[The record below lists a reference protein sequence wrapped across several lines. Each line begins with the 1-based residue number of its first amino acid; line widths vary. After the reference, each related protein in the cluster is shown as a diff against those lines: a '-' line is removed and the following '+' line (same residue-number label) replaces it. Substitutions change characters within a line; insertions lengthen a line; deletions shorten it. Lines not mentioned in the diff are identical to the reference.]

1 MDKKLKFPPQYKSEL
16 TPPIEIA
23 QKLNVLIGQPFNL
36 TKKSR
41 TDGSNIRKLIGS
53 ILIENNFPEPCKKSD
68 FKIIPP
74 KAKGVPK
81 ILLEYVD
88 SYIVTSGHMYNLQVW
103 NRNPSYDS
111 IQIEYITGE
120 TLNTSEVRFVCTRVN
135 PLTNV
140 IDSIVVLTPDYIV
153 SKFGNF
159 GKPTIKSQLIISE
172 KSRSFVISKPN
183 HILFYDDNNEIGDN
197 NNISNIH
204 KFSIH
209 DEPSKES
216 LLPLKK
222 IKELIIDKVIG
233 HVIQPGGTK
242 NRGQKLEEIVA
253 NALGYTISEKELL
266 AGGYPDICN
275 QALEVK
281 LQDSPT
287 VDLGKYSPEYEEI
300 VPNCPGFNT
309 RNMRYLIVLTNP
321 KTNYIEGA
329 VLSSGSK
336 LGKHFTYIAEKS
348 YKCQRSIPMSFFD
361 ALKGTSGV
369 FNNLCQHLVAPRII
383 TLTT

>member
-1 MDKKLKFPPQYKSEL
+1 MDKKLKLPPLSKDEL
-16 TPPIEIA
+16 TPPQLLA
-23 QKLNVLIGQPFNL
+23 DKLRGLIGKPFNL
-36 TKKSR
+36 TKKPR
-41 TDGSNIRKLIGS
+41 TDGSNVRKLIAS
-53 ILIENNFPEPCKKSD
+53 TLIENTHPEPSKKGS
-68 FKIIPP
+68 FIIIPP

-88 SYIVTSGHMYNLQVW
+88 SYIVTSGDMYNLQVW

-111 IQIEYITGE
+111 IQVEYENGE
-120 TLNTSEVRFVCTRVN
+120 TLNTGEVRFVCTRVN
-135 PLTNV
+135 PATNI

-153 SKFGNF
+153 NKFGNF

-172 KSRSFVISKPN
+172 KSRSFVISQPS
-183 HILFYDDNNEIGDN
+183 HILFFDDNNEIGN
-197 NNISNIH
+197 NKNINNIH

-209 DEPSKES
+209 DEPSDES

-222 IKELIIDKVIG
+222 INEIIVDKVIG
-233 HVIQPGGTK
+233 HAIKPGTTK
-242 NRGQKLEEIVA
+242 NRGQALEEIIA

-266 AGGYPDICN
+266 AGGYPDIRN
-275 QALEVK
+275 QALEIK

-287 VDLGKYSPEYEEI
+287 VDLGKYSPEYEEV
-300 VPNCPGFNT
+300 VPKCKGFTT

-321 KTNYIEGA
+321 ETNIIEGV

-336 LGKHFTYIAEKS
+336 LGKYFTYIAEKS

-361 ALKGTSGV
+361 SLKGTCS
-369 FNNLCQHLVAPRII
+369 FNPKI
-383 TLTT
+383 

>member
-1 MDKKLKFPPQYKSEL
+1 MDKKLKIPPQNKDQL
-16 TPPIEIA
+16 TPPHLLAE
-23 QKLNVLIGQPFNL
+23 KLSVLIGQPFHL

-41 TDGSNIRKLIGS
+41 TDGSNIRKLIAS
-53 ILIENNFPEPCKKSD
+53 TLIENNHPTPSNKSD
-68 FKIIPP
+68 FIIIPP

-81 ILLEYVD
+81 ILLEYAD
-88 SYIVTSGHMYNLQVW
+88 SYIVTSGDMYNLQVW

-111 IQIEYITGE
+111 IQVEYVNGD
-120 TLNTSEVRFVCTRVN
+120 TLNTGEVRFICTKIN

-153 SKFGNF
+153 NKFGNF

-172 KSRSFVISKPN
+172 KSRSLIISKPN
-183 HILFYDDNNEIGDN
+183 HILFYDDNDDIGNN
-197 NNISNIH
+197 NNINNIH

-209 DEPSKES
+209 DEPSDES

-222 IKELIIDKVIG
+222 IKEIIVDKVIG
-233 HVIQPGGTK
+233 KVIQPGATK
-242 NRGQKLEEIVA
+242 NRGQELEEIIA

-266 AGGYPDICN
+266 AGGYPDIRN

-287 VDLGKYSPEYEEI
+287 VDLGKYSPEYEETI
-300 VPNCPGFNT
+300 HKCTGFNT
-309 RNMRYLIVLTNP
+309 RNMRYLIVLTNSE
-321 KTNYIEGA
+321 TNIIEGV

-361 ALKGTSGV
+361 GLKGTST
-369 FNNLCQHLVAPRII
+369 FNP
-383 TLTT
+383 TT